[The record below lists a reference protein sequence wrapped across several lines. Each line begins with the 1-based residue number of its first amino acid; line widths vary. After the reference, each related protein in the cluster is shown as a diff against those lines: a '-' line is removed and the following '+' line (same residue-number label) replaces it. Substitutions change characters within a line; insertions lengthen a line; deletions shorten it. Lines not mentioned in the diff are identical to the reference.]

1 MPLRKSKV
9 DHPKNR
15 EEQPPFMED
24 EHPFQEYLARSS
36 PSRQPAAIET
46 AAQSLIGL
54 VVFFNLLCQVK
65 SNALLSMFA
74 FTFGKPSLMF
84 CSCYCYV

>member
-54 VVFFNLLCQVK
+54 VVFFQ
-65 SNALLSMFA
+65 FA
-74 FTFGKPSLMF
+74 VS
-84 CSCYCYV
+84 S